1 MTRPRSL
8 RSNIKQLIGNDIV
21 GAETKYKMAQLFA
34 RKRELVAALGDLF
47 NEENMETVRAE
58 AEQLWVATCRVRGR
72 C

>member
-1 MTRPRSL
+1 MGP
-8 RSNIKQLIGNDIV
+8 
-21 GAETKYKMAQLFA
+21 ETKYKMAQLFA

-58 AEQLWVATCRVRGR
+58 AEQLWVARDWVPGR